1 MRAENGQGEGSASDE
16 ATATPL
22 PVPSHPRN
30 LTATAGNALV
40 TLVWAIPTSN
50 GGSSITGYEYR
61 YQPQG
66 SPFTSWANVP
76 DSDANTTTHAVQG
89 LTNGPVHIFELRAA
103 TATNKGAAAS
113 ARATPTA
120 DAPSP
125 PVSLSA
131 EKHDQAVE
139 LAWTAPAHNGGSP
152 IIRYEYRQRADEAA
166 FGDWSEIPNSGD
178 GGDNALNHRVTG
190 LNNGTRY
197 TFEIRAVNNA
207 THSPESNQA
216 AETPQVITTPDMP
229 RAAQLSS
236 GDGKVILQWLKPLND
251 GGRPILRHE
260 YCLDHL
266 SQCSATWITI
276 PDSAIGPNGHGYLEI
291 ASSNGTYTRVKV
303 RAVNAQGAGPS
314 DDHAAVPL
322 KGAPSPPSNL
332 KVEAVSAEQVKI
344 SWTEP
349 QARTEATITAY
360 SLERSRDGVT
370 WTHDHGC
377 VNPCEQQFLGHG
389 PQPTDT
395 TSITATIGENATI
408 HYRMRT
414 LFTTVS
420 PTLVSGID
428 LNDGSSP
435 SSPVVKG
442 TTVGAQGA
450 QSTPALSVSDSYA
463 HEGTNSDVIFRL
475 SLIRPYG
482 NNSRVSVDYRTKDVT
497 ATVGSDYSARNG
509 TLVFAPSETL
519 KTVSVPINDDALED
533 SGDSFTLLLSNV
545 SGAVLNRSGAI
556 GIIYNEEN
564 LISGFTLR
572 DHASNA
578 DAGAV
583 TDGTTITLD
592 DPANGQYGF
601 RANPATDA
609 VIGSVKFELSGTKS
623 VSRTDNDQPYTL
635 YAAGG
640 QGLPPGAYTLKATV
654 YPEPDGEG
662 PAHQTRSVSFTIAA
676 EATAEKSQLSV
687 ADATASEETDSTID
701 FVVTLN
707 PASYESVSVNYA
719 TSDGS
724 ATAGDDYTS
733 KTGTITF
740 NAGET
745 TKTVQVAII
754 DDTVDDNNETL
765 TLTLS
770 NASGADING
779 AQATGTITNSEPAPL
794 TATFSN
800 VPGSHDG
807 STWFTF
813 DLAFSENVKAGY
825 RKIRD
830 HAFTISGGDV
840 TKAKRKVQGS
850 NQTWTIRVLPDGNG
864 AVTITLPETTGC
876 DADGAICTHDSR
888 KLSGRVELTV
898 NGPEQQSQEQPN
910 NPATGLPTITG
921 IPQVDQTLAADT
933 SAITDEDGL
942 DDVSYRYQWI
952 RSGNGAE
959 TDIAGATDST
969 YTLALADQG
978 KTIKVKVSFTDDNGN
993 DETLTSV
1000 ATAEV
1005 ETRPNGPA
1013 TGLPTISGTVQVEQT
1028 LTADTSGI
1036 ADEDGLTG
1044 VSYSY
1049 QWMPNNGNDDTDI
1062 DGATDSTYAVS
1073 DDDVGQTIKVR
1084 VSFTDDW
1091 DNEETLTS
1099 AATDT
1104 VVARPNSPATEL
1116 PTISGT
1122 AQAGETLTADISGN
1136 QRRRRAVQRFLQ
1148 PPVARRRRR
1157 DTGSHRLDLPTNL
1170 NCHAGATS
1178 DAWGTGNAKAS
1189 DKGINW

>member
-1 MRAENGQGEGSASDE
+1 MISLRR
-16 ATATPL
+16 
-22 PVPSHPRN
+22 SHRH
-30 LTATAGNALV
+30 ATAGSLTPAQPHRNRRKRPGNPGLGNPN
-40 TLVWAIPTSN
+40 LQRR
-50 GGSSITGYEYR
+50 SSITGYEYR
-61 YQPQG
+61 YQPEG
-66 SPFTSWANVP
+66 SPFTSWSNVP

-113 ARATPTA
+113 ASATPTA

-166 FGDWSEIPNSGD
+166 FGDWSEIPDSGD

-207 THSPESNQA
+207 THSPASNQA

-229 RAAQLSS
+229 RAAQLSA
-236 GDGKVILQWLKPLND
+236 GDGMVILQWIMPLND

-322 KGAPSPPSNL
+322 KGSPSPPSNL
-332 KVEAVSAEQVKI
+332 KVEAVSAEQGKI

-349 QARTEATITAY
+349 QARTGATITAY
-360 SLERSRDGVT
+360 SLERSRDDVT

-377 VNPCEQQFLGHG
+377 VHPCEQQFLGHG

-428 LNDGSSP
+428 LSDGSSP

-519 KTVSVPINDDALED
+519 KTVSVPISDDALED

-556 GIIYNEEN
+556 GTIYNEEN

-601 RANPATDA
+601 RGNPAADA

-635 YAAGG
+635 YAVGS

-676 EATAEKSQLSV
+676 EATAEKNQLSV

-754 DDTVDDNNETL
+754 DDAVDDNNETL

-830 HAFTISGGDV
+830 HAFTTSGGDV

-888 KLSGRVELTV
+888 KLSGTVELTV

-921 IPQVDQTLAADT
+921 NPQVDQTLTADT
-933 SAITDEDGL
+933 SAIADEDGL
-942 DDVSYRYQWI
+942 DNVSYSYQWLADDGEI
-952 RSGNGAE
+952 QGA
-959 TDIAGATDST
+959 ISST
-969 YTLALADQG
+969 YELSDYDVG
-978 KTIKVKVSFTDDNGN
+978 KTIRVRVSLTDDAGN
-993 DETLTSV
+993 QESLTSE
-1000 ATAEV
+1000 ATAAV
-1005 ETRPNGPA
+1005 TPRPNSPA
-1013 TGLPTISGTVQVEQT
+1013 TGAPTISGTAQTGQT

-1036 ADEDGLTG
+1036 TDEDGLTS

-1049 QWMPNNGNDDTDI
+1049 QWIRSDGSTNTDI
-1062 DGATDSTYAVS
+1062 DSATASTYAVS
-1073 DDDVGQTIKVR
+1073 DDDVGQTIRVR
-1084 VSFTDDW
+1084 VNFTDDR

-1104 VVARPNSPATEL
+1104 VAAHPNSPATGV

-1122 AQAGETLTADISGN
+1122 VQAGQTLTADTLGIDDADGLTNVSFSHQWLAGDGEI
-1136 QRRRRAVQRFLQ
+1136 QGA
-1148 PPVARRRRR
+1148 
-1157 DTGSHRLDLPTNL
+1157 TGS
-1170 NCHAGATS
+1170 TS
-1178 DAWGTGNAKAS
+1178 PLT
-1189 DKGINW
+1189 